1 MFLDFYK
8 TCDTL
13 WSQVSSLTLIICF
26 KSSFRE
32 PVSSE
37 EAEDYLDIISQPMDY
52 QTMLGKFSQGSYR
65 HAQDFLEDVKLVFSN
80 AEEYNQQGSTVL
92 SCMVKTEQTFTELLQ
107 KLLPGLS
114 YIRRRSRKRVYQA
127 PATSEEEEEEED
139 EEEEEEPKKKMTNG
153 KSHARKTT
161 RNDRRQ
167 KDDDSESE
175 EEEEDDEVDGD
186 EEEDDDDDDY
196 DDDDGRRRSKRTS
209 ATSGRKDYR
218 EQDSDGERETRR
230 TRKRRGRGDNEAAS
244 SDEDRS
250 NQQRHSKRQKR
261 SWNPGCCLF
270 SVISLC
276 FKNFCPAP
284 QNDDHERLIS
294 SSHSQRDLILRR
306 TFFLC

>member
-139 EEEEEEPKKKMTNG
+139 EEEEEEEEEPKKKMTNG

-261 SWNPGCCLF
+261 S
-270 SVISLC
+270 
-276 FKNFCPAP
+276 
-284 QNDDHERLIS
+284 
-294 SSHSQRDLILRR
+294 
-306 TFFLC
+306 

>member
-139 EEEEEEPKKKMTNG
+139 EEDEEEEEEPKKKMTNG

-186 EEEDDDDDDY
+186 EEEDDDDDY

-261 SWNPGCCLF
+261 S
-270 SVISLC
+270 
-276 FKNFCPAP
+276 
-284 QNDDHERLIS
+284 
-294 SSHSQRDLILRR
+294 
-306 TFFLC
+306 

>member
-127 PATSEEEEEEED
+127 PATSEEEEEED

-186 EEEDDDDDDY
+186 EEEDDDDDY

-261 SWNPGCCLF
+261 S
-270 SVISLC
+270 
-276 FKNFCPAP
+276 
-284 QNDDHERLIS
+284 
-294 SSHSQRDLILRR
+294 
-306 TFFLC
+306 

>member
-153 KSHARKTT
+153 KSHVRKTT

-186 EEEDDDDDDY
+186 EEEDDDDDY

-261 SWNPGCCLF
+261 S
-270 SVISLC
+270 
-276 FKNFCPAP
+276 
-284 QNDDHERLIS
+284 
-294 SSHSQRDLILRR
+294 
-306 TFFLC
+306 

>member
-1 MFLDFYK
+1 M
-8 TCDTL
+8 
-13 WSQVSSLTLIICF
+13 WSQVSSLTLITCF

-37 EAEDYLDIISQPMDY
+37 EAEDYLDIIAQPMDY

-186 EEEDDDDDDY
+186 EEEDDDDDY

-261 SWNPGCCLF
+261 S
-270 SVISLC
+270 
-276 FKNFCPAP
+276 
-284 QNDDHERLIS
+284 
-294 SSHSQRDLILRR
+294 
-306 TFFLC
+306 

>member
-1 MFLDFYK
+1 MFLNFYK
-8 TCDTL
+8 TWDTL
-13 WSQVSSLTLIICF
+13 WSQVSSLTLITCF

-37 EAEDYLDIISQPMDY
+37 EAEDYLDIIAQPMDY

-186 EEEDDDDDDY
+186 EEEDDDDDY

>member
-186 EEEDDDDDDY
+186 EEEDDDDDY

-261 SWNPGCCLF
+261 S
-270 SVISLC
+270 
-276 FKNFCPAP
+276 
-284 QNDDHERLIS
+284 
-294 SSHSQRDLILRR
+294 
-306 TFFLC
+306 

>member
-127 PATSEEEEEEED
+127 PATSEEEEEEEEED

-261 SWNPGCCLF
+261 S
-270 SVISLC
+270 
-276 FKNFCPAP
+276 
-284 QNDDHERLIS
+284 
-294 SSHSQRDLILRR
+294 
-306 TFFLC
+306 

>member
-127 PATSEEEEEEED
+127 PATSEEEEEEEEED

-186 EEEDDDDDDY
+186 EEEEDDDDDY

-261 SWNPGCCLF
+261 S
-270 SVISLC
+270 
-276 FKNFCPAP
+276 
-284 QNDDHERLIS
+284 
-294 SSHSQRDLILRR
+294 
-306 TFFLC
+306 

>member
-186 EEEDDDDDDY
+186 EEEDDDDDY

-209 ATSGRKDYR
+209 ATLGRKDYR

-261 SWNPGCCLF
+261 S
-270 SVISLC
+270 
-276 FKNFCPAP
+276 
-284 QNDDHERLIS
+284 
-294 SSHSQRDLILRR
+294 
-306 TFFLC
+306 